1 MKSEKSQGRHRN
13 AALIGVV
20 VLTAIATGVA
30 LFFWKQRA
38 PEELDW
44 TSPATSTLR
53 PLLERCD
60 VEPSV
65 EVVDGLTRTTCTA
78 RTHPAFM
85 IFYDADD
92 GALRRVG
99 LMVPMHANPEE
110 LAERIPVG
118 FQMFSLVA
126 GEPAESFL
134 PESFQAD
141 VAVRETSFTRDARV
155 YATKPMGSVG
165 LVFSVTPEE

>member
-1 MKSEKSQGRHRN
+1 MKSEKSQGRYRN
-13 AALIGVV
+13 AALIGIV
-20 VLTAIATGVA
+20 VLTTIATGVA
-30 LFFWKQRA
+30 LFLWKQRA
-38 PEELDW
+38 PKELDW
-44 TSPATSTLR
+44 PSPATSTLR

-60 VEPSV
+60 VEPRV

-78 RTHPAFM
+78 REHPTFM

-92 GALRRVG
+92 GALRTVG
-99 LMVPMHANPEE
+99 LMVPMHTDPEQ
-110 LAERIPVG
+110 LAERTPVG

-134 PESFQAD
+134 PATLQAN
-141 VAVRETSFTRDARV
+141 VGARETSFTRDARV
-155 YATKPMGSVG
+155 YATRPMGGVG